1 MIIMS
6 KDKGLKSSKDREF
19 LSGSAREMEEA
30 IQEAKDIM
38 TGKIASKTYGS
49 AQELFDELD
58 AE

>member
-1 MIIMS
+1 MS